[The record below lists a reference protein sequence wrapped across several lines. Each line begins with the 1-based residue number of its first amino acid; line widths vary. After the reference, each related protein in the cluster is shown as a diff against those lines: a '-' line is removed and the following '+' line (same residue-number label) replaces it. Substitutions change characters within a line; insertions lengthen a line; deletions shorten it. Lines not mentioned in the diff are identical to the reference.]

1 MNGKRRLSG
10 SFRYGSMANA
20 VPQAIGIQAAH
31 ADRQVATLSGDRGLA
46 MMFGDPITLQQLILP
61 VKIVLLAPTSGIPI
75 CRALPRRLACLPHA
89 WSNRESW
96 PTHCIEHSITTARH

>member
-20 VPQAIGIQAAH
+20 VPQAIGIQAAQ

-46 MMFGDPITLQQLILP
+46 TMFGDPITL
-61 VKIVLLAPTSGIPI
+61 
-75 CRALPRRLACLPHA
+75 
-89 WSNRESW
+89 
-96 PTHCIEHSITTARH
+96 